1 MLPSFVGRERFEGT
15 LRCAAMLENRCD
27 GGIFE
32 NEVARNRDGGG
43 EHPRGFGVAA
53 AKRQVR
59 RCHWGIL
66 WAETVECDGGEGLRF
81 SQEFKLETLAFIAF
95 FATLPLY
102 SPNLVLFSEYGA
114 ADALMPPFVNTM
126 MVVAAV
132 AGAVSA
138 WFAFRRDASLFAT
151 PQLVV
156 AASVLYIGG
165 FALFVAG
172 LGLEGFGSEGL
183 MIVAGAAVACGMVPL
198 CIAWGTHLA
207 LFDLRQA
214 LFCLTI
220 MVGTASLI
228 ALMLSSVAIEPGLVA
243 FGLLALI
250 GVALPCVKAMGGK
263 LDRGIDVDGHG
274 SDRELGYLV
283 GSMSSS
289 PTGAKTST
297 REMVS
302 NVRRMASVAALP
314 FVGLL
319 VFAFVMGV
327 RKFMVFDAFYVET
340 LGGIVAAVVVLP
352 LSLLKIDR
360 PLMSF
365 VYQVFL
371 PVCAI
376 VLVVLNAFP
385 FGTSAQ
391 WLAATLSYVFYG
403 IIGILALSSLCAM
416 AHAREFSPPFIYG
429 LTVACF
435 MVASFLGISFGSVS
449 ALSENAGPILLVIS
463 TMYFGFVVL
472 APLLSSWRREGV
484 SEREVRREGGGGS
497 QSELSQRIEATAARF
512 ELSPRE
518 AETLSYLGRGHGIV
532 FIAKTLVIS
541 ESTVRTHVKSIYR
554 KLDVSSREELLEL
567 IDRG

>member
-1 MLPSFVGRERFEGT
+1 M
-15 LRCAAMLENRCD
+15 
-27 GGIFE
+27 
-32 NEVARNRDGGG
+32 
-43 EHPRGFGVAA
+43 
-53 AKRQVR
+53 
-59 RCHWGIL
+59 
-66 WAETVECDGGEGLRF
+66 RF

-126 MVVAAV
+126 MVVAALT
-132 AGAVSA
+132 GAASA
-138 WFAFRRDASLFAT
+138 WFAFRRNAALFAT
-151 PQLVV
+151 PQLIISS
-156 AASVLYIGG
+156 SVLYVGG

-172 LGLEGFGSEGL
+172 LGVEGFGNEGV
-183 MIVAGAAVACGMVPL
+183 MIAAGVAVACGMVPL
-198 CIAWGTHLA
+198 CIAWGTYLA

-214 LFCLTI
+214 LFYLAI
-220 MVGTASLI
+220 MVGAASFI

-250 GVALPCVKAMGGK
+250 GVALPCVKAVGGK
-263 LDRGIDVDGHG
+263 LDRGGADLPSRDG
-274 SDRELGYLV
+274 DRELGYLV
-283 GSMSSS
+283 GGSSAVS
-289 PTGAKTST
+289 ADGKTDA
-297 REMVS
+297 REMLA

-314 FVGLL
+314 FAGLL

-340 LGGIVAAVVVLP
+340 LGGIVAAIVVLP

-385 FGTSAQ
+385 FGTVAQ

-416 AHAREFSPPFIYG
+416 AHAREFSSPFIYG

-435 MVASFLGISFGSVS
+435 MAASFLGISFGSVS
-449 ALSENAGPILLVIS
+449 AFAENAGPILLIIS

-472 APLLSSWRREGV
+472 APLLSSWRREGA
-484 SEREVRREGGGGS
+484 SEREVRRGDGGEA
-497 QSELSQRIEATAARF
+497 QSELSRRIEAVAVRF

-518 AETLSYLGRGHGIV
+518 TETLSYLGRGHGIV

-567 IDRG
+567 IDKG

>member
-1 MLPSFVGRERFEGT
+1 M
-15 LRCAAMLENRCD
+15 
-27 GGIFE
+27 
-32 NEVARNRDGGG
+32 
-43 EHPRGFGVAA
+43 
-53 AKRQVR
+53 
-59 RCHWGIL
+59 
-66 WAETVECDGGEGLRF
+66 RF

-114 ADALMPPFVNTM
+114 AETLMPPFVNTM

-138 WFAFRRDASLFAT
+138 WFAFRRNASLFAT
-151 PQLVV
+151 PQLVI

-183 MIVAGAAVACGMVPL
+183 MIAAGAAVACGMVPL
-198 CIAWGTHLA
+198 CIAWGTYLA

-214 LFCLTI
+214 LFYLTI
-220 MVGTASLI
+220 MVGAASLI

-243 FGLLALI
+243 FGLLVLI
-250 GVALPCVKAMGGK
+250 GVALPCAKSIGGK
-263 LDRGIDVDGHG
+263 LDCGDVAVSGRGG
-274 SDRELGYLV
+274 DRELGYLV
-283 GSMSSS
+283 GDTSAL
-289 PTGAKTST
+289 PTGTKTGT
-297 REMVS
+297 REMLS

-314 FVGLL
+314 FIGLL

-385 FGTSAQ
+385 FGTTAQ

-449 ALSENAGPILLVIS
+449 VLSENAGPILLVIS

-472 APLLSSWRREGV
+472 APLLSSWRREGA
-484 SEREVRREGGGGS
+484 SERGVHRDGGGEA
-497 QSELSQRIEATAARF
+497 QSELSQRIEAAAVRF

-554 KLDVSSREELLEL
+554 KLDVSSREELLEM